1 MADEDLLK
9 SDLGMVVDDKG
20 VADIAWS
27 GGDIEQV
34 SGTHN
39 LRQALALRILVG
51 RGELGDVGHARY
63 GSRVPDLIGEPLDRT
78 NLELLRRYVRQA
90 LKEDPRV
97 EDVTRVVVRARVGAP
112 GIVDV
117 EASVKAVGDEE
128 VRLALALDLG

>member
-1 MADEDLLK
+1 MADEDVLK
-9 SDLGMVVDDKG
+9 TDLGMVTDEQG
-20 VADIAWS
+20 VTDIAWS

-51 RGELGDVGHARY
+51 RGELAEVGHARY
-63 GSRVPDLIGEPLDRT
+63 GSRVADLIGEPLDRT

-97 EDVTRVVVRARVGAP
+97 ADVTRVVVRKRDRAP

-117 EASVKAVGDEE
+117 EASVKAINDEQVE
-128 VRLALALDLG
+128 LELALDLG